1 MQGQKL
7 SHKHRGGITEE
18 EEEMETWIRRERNY
32 KDTKTL
38 VRERAVA

>member
-1 MQGQKL
+1 MQDQKL
-7 SHKHRGGITEE
+7 SHKHRGGITE